1 MDQDKSQELVTVTLT
16 RERWRMIEHLTY
28 TGTMQVGKQYI
39 NDTGHTSECLLQ
51 SVLAFEALVTQ
62 LKPAG
67 T

>member
-39 NDTGHTSECLLQ
+39 NDTGQLQ